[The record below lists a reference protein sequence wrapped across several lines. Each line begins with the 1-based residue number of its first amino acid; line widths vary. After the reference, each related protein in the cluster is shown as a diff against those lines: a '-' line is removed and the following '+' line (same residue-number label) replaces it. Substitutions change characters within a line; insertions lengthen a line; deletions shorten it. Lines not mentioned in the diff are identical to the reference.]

1 MRQVIASVAAITIF
15 LLSLSQSAFAA
26 GMWEEGRHYKEL
38 PLPVKTRDA
47 SKIEVV
53 EVFWYGCP
61 HCYDFAKDHL
71 PEWEKNLPADVDF
84 VLMPATFSNWRTH
97 AKAYFAAEALG
108 VVDKLHMP
116 LFEAINPAPKKVN
129 NVESFK
135 KTFTE
140 NGVKAED
147 YDAVFKASGFRKISK
162 VDEAL
167 KKAEEKTKAY
177 RLTGVPGLIVNGKY
191 SIGVSDAGSFQNMIK
206 IANYLISQERQKMAS
221 QPK

>member
-1 MRQVIASVAAITIF
+1 MRQVAFTVAATIIF
-15 LLSLSQSAFAA
+15 LLSLSQSAFAI

-38 PLPVKTRDA
+38 PLPVKTNNP

-61 HCYDFAKDHL
+61 HCYDFAVKHL
-71 PEWEKNLPADVDF
+71 PAWEKNLPEDVDF
-84 VLMPATFSNWRTH
+84 VLMPATFNNWKTH
-97 AKAYFAAEALG
+97 AKAYFAADALG

-116 LFEAINPAPKKVN
+116 LFEAINPKPKSVN
-129 NVESFK
+129 SVDSFK
-135 KTFTE
+135 KVFVE
-140 NGVKAED
+140 NGVSAED
-147 YDAVFKASGFRKISK
+147 YDAVFEASGFRKISK

-167 KKAEEKTKAY
+167 KKAEEKTRAY

-191 SIGVSDAGSFQNMIK
+191 SIGVSEAGGFENMLK
-206 IANYLISQERQKMAS
+206 IANFLISKERQKMAS